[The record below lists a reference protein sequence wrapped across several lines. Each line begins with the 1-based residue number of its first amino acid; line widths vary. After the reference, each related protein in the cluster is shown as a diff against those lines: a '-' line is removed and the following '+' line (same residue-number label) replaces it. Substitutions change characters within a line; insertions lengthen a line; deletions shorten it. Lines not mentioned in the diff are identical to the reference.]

1 MRASPPIRSLLASLR
16 MMSTAPVIPVFPQTI
31 SKPLAEIQTGRW
43 RVTDNPMSLSLPRLE
58 S

>member
-1 MRASPPIRSLLASLR
+1 MYDVYSPRHPG
-16 MMSTAPVIPVFPQTI
+16 FPPTI
-31 SKPLAEIQTGRW
+31 TKLLAEIQTGRW